1 MYFKPPRQDSLTQYS
16 SERDKAWFG
25 TQENVMWGQH
35 RLTDPKRTSR
45 DHLPNPFIFH
55 WETNGETSSKPHN
68 NIKLMLGLESQPPD

>member
-35 RLTDPKRTSR
+35 RLMDPKRTSR
-45 DHLPNPFIFH
+45 DHLPICIP
-55 WETNGETSSKPHN
+55 
-68 NIKLMLGLESQPPD
+68 LGNRSRNFVKTTQ